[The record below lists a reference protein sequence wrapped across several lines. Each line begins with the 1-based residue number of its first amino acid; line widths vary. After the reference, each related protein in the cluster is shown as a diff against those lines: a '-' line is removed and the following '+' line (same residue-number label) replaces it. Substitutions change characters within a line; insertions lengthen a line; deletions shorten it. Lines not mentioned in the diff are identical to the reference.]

1 MNFFID
7 EFFYSLL
14 NLLFCFLSKRN
25 LENSNLGG
33 SNIEY
38 RFIATVLKLHARNG
52 QGADPESG
60 SCSYITTMECKRITE
75 SLYKAIE
82 IPIVVL
88 YSCLDPP
95 LTVSSFLEAKINSY
109 LTFVYLNFIL
119 IISDNNIWKWECST
133 EPIRDLTRLPRCK
146 KVHRDDADSTATELG
161 TCKLTCG
168 QSSMLFPKPSGM
180 LTFQNKVIVKSLYPS
195 LKVYYFILTE

>member
-1 MNFFID
+1 M
-7 EFFYSLL
+7 
-14 NLLFCFLSKRN
+14 
-25 LENSNLGG
+25 
-33 SNIEY
+33 
-38 RFIATVLKLHARNG
+38 
-52 QGADPESG
+52 
-60 SCSYITTMECKRITE
+60 
-75 SLYKAIE
+75 
-82 IPIVVL
+82 L

-180 LTFQNKVIVKSLYPS
+180 LTFQNKVIVKSL
-195 LKVYYFILTE
+195 